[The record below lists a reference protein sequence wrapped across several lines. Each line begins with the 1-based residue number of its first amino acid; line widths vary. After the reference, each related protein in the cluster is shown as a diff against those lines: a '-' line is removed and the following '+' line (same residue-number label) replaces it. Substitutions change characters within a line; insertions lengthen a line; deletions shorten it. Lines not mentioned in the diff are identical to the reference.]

1 MAVLTNE
8 EKKEYANLMHE
19 YANLMNEIEAYKIQ
33 KQAGNS
39 SSVSTASDSQ
49 SDPVISNSNA
59 ASQSNAQ
66 TQTDNESNT
75 LSNVKQSDE
84 DRLAELRAKLN
95 LQ

>member
-1 MAVLTNE
+1 
-8 EKKEYANLMHE
+8 
-19 YANLMNEIEAYKIQ
+19 
-33 KQAGNS
+33 
-39 SSVSTASDSQ
+39 
-49 SDPVISNSNA
+49 SNA